1 MLKVFSHYLPTHT
14 LQQVLVRRSDV
25 VCGRARCGRV
35 ARDADECGRL
45 GSLHPV
51 GADLRRDMIALNAAM
66 GLYRPVYQ
74 RSHRQAFARVALSLT
89 VSVPVA
95 YLVFGLLPWSEI
107 APHSLQVSVL
117 LLLCFLLLVARLV
130 NQRQASALFVPRV
143 LIVGTGRT
151 RAWCIRT

>member
-14 LQQVLVRRSDV
+14 LQQVLFDALTLFAV
-25 VCGRARCGRV
+25 VLGAV
-35 ARDADECGRL
+35 ALLVTPTSAVDWAVCIPSAL
-45 GSLHPV
+45 TFAAS
-51 GADLRRDMIALNAAM
+51 MIALNAAM

-117 LLLCFLLLVARLV
+117 RSYASSFL
-130 NQRQASALFVPRV
+130 
-143 LIVGTGRT
+143 
-151 RAWCIRT
+151 RAAWSISVRRRPCSCRGC